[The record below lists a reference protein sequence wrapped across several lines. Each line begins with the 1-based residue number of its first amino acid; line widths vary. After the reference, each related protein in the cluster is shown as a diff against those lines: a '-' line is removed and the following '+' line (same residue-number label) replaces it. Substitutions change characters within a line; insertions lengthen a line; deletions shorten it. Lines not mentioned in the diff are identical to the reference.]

1 MRMKIMKNP
10 KKNKNE
16 NLKIEELRAC
26 FDRETSRK
34 ESLQNKA
41 SYFLGIISIIVTI
54 ISTYF
59 SIFKP
64 TFDLNSYLTLG
75 IILSLIITFI
85 ISILSCLQI
94 IIPKNYAHP
103 FEFKSYNNF
112 KNSFKIENIEFENR
126 LYEQYL
132 TSTYTNH
139 KLNDELISKLI
150 IARIS
155 FVCFIILFILMV
167 ILC

>member
-1 MRMKIMKNP
+1 MDKFDEIE
-10 KKNKNE
+10 NE
-16 NLKIEELRAC
+16 NLKIDELRAC

-34 ESLQNKA
+34 ESLQSKA
-41 SYFLGIISIIVTI
+41 SYFLGIISIIITI

-59 SIFKP
+59 SICKP
-64 TFDLNSYLTLG
+64 VFDLNSYLNIG
-75 IILSLIITFI
+75 ILISLTISFI
-85 ISILSCLQI
+85 ISIVSCLQI

-103 FEFKSYNNF
+103 FEFKSYNGF
-112 KNSFKIENIEFENR
+112 KDSFKIENKKFKDG

-139 KLNDELISKLI
+139 KLNDELISKLFI
-150 IARIS
+150 GRIS
-155 FVCFIILFILMV
+155 FVCFIIMFIVMV